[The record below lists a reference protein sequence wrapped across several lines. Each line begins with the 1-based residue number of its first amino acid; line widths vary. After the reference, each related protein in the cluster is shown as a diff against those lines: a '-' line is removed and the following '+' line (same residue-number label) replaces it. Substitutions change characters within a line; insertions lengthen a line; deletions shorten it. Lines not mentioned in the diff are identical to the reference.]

1 MRKGGFEI
9 TTGYRWGDLVAQYFF
24 LVLVCLVAMRK
35 VIMTRI
41 GSMDAIHI
49 RSYTLLF
56 LCIATTNGAY
66 LAAYHLL
73 LLVHPGE
80 SWVRCGLYCLAA
92 LLSYPIFGMVFSVI
106 GVVLDGGRAIQVITA
121 RYKPGQQS
129 GLVDLTK
136 ESGAVAQLEVRG
148 AVAAYIVLL
157 TLSIISVIAALVRSP
172 APRGG

>member
-1 MRKGGFEI
+1 M
-9 TTGYRWGDLVAQYFF
+9 GDLVAQYFF

-80 SWVRCGLYCLAA
+80 SWVRCGLYCLARCC
-92 LLSYPIFGMVFSVI
+92 SYPIFGMVFSVI
-106 GVVLDGGRAIQVITA
+106 GVVLDGGRAIQLLRLDISLDSS
-121 RYKPGQQS
+121 PIG
-129 GLVDLTK
+129 DLTK